1 MHSTN
6 NQLATLELYTVYF
19 LISTHYVIMLM
30 MT

>member
-6 NQLATLELYTVYF
+6 NQLATLELYTVYI